1 MKLFATTA
9 IVLKAVTIFAKSCTL
24 NDWLGSK
31 YASEIS
37 KVTLEKRARKGK
49 HLRKNEKQILREK
62 CYVL

>member
-9 IVLKAVTIFAKSCTL
+9 IVLKAVTIFAKSYTL

-37 KVTLEKRARKGK
+37 KVTLQKRARKGK
-49 HLRKNEKQILREK
+49 HLRKNEK
-62 CYVL
+62 